1 MSVKFAGSRNIDDRR
16 RRRLASENEGHP
28 EPTPAIA
35 KAGGYWKIH
44 RPNDETCID
53 ARSPIASLLPYGRVQ
68 VMLICCGIP
77 LLMALFVSAMKWVTL
92 ASDHPLMVSL
102 NLETGYA
109 WRFFTGL
116 ILLACAGTCWL
127 ISWFRSA
134 SVRDFDGCFK
144 SWYWSGWVFAIFG
157 IAAGCELHTIGAELL
172 ASYTRIEIPLL
183 KSCLWMVLAAALLI
197 EPARSF
203 TREMWLCRRSWVL
216 FLSCCFALSI
226 YLYATWSLH
235 QEDQIRYAEAWQFV
249 AALMSVLTPT
259 LMFSAL
265 VSQTHYVMYVTSDP
279 VKKRK
284 SWILQGMLQ
293 ACHKSGHG
301 LSRAASG
308 IVAVV
313 KKAAEEKQK
322 TEVEEE
328 ADSQKS
334 QEATQKSTRK
344 RAVKKVEKP
353 VEKVSKQTV
362 NTPVK
367 TTLKTEEESKVTDA
381 SESIE
386 KKTSRKG
393 LFSGLFGRKKSK
405 SVSEDE
411 QTSSE
416 SAEPQLK
423 IAEKTKTARASVQKS
438 NSSKTIEADKEEES
452 STNKAKPITEAK
464 PRIRV
469 KPETKTEPEQP
480 VQKTEDSNSSQSKSP
495 ASKPEN
501 TPSAPR
507 ETVSINAVF
516 DEEDDRIDSE
526 DLKGLSK
533 KERRKLRK
541 THRDQQRNRA
551 A

>member
-68 VMLICCGIP
+68 VMLICCGMP
-77 LLMALFVSAMKWVTL
+77 LLMALFVAAMQWVTL
-92 ASDHPLMVSL
+92 ASDHPLMASL
-102 NLETGYA
+102 NLTNGYA

-203 TREMWLCRRSWVL
+203 TREMWLCRRSWVS
-216 FLSCCFALSI
+216 FMCCCFALFF

-235 QEDQIRYAEAWQFV
+235 QEDQVRYAEAWQFV
-249 AALMSVLTPT
+249 AALMSILTPT

-279 VKKRK
+279 VKKRQ
-284 SWILQGMLQ
+284 SWIIQGVIH
-293 ACHKSGHG
+293 ACCKSGHG
-301 LSRAASG
+301 FSRAATN
-308 IVAVV
+308 IAAIA
-313 KKAAEEKQK
+313 KKAAEKRYI
-322 TEVEEE
+322 TESDED
-328 ADSQKS
+328 AGDQKS
-334 QEATQKSTRK
+334 EETTQKATRK
-344 RAVKKVEKP
+344 RAMKKVEKP
-353 VEKVSKQTV
+353 VETVSKKTV
-362 NTPVK
+362 KTPVK
-367 TTLKTEEESKVTDA
+367 TAVKDKEESTTTVA
-381 SESIE
+381 SEINEE
-386 KKTSRKG
+386 KAPRTG
-393 LFSGLFGRKKSK
+393 LFSGLFGRKKSR
-405 SVSEDE
+405 SASEEE

-416 SAEPQLK
+416 GTEPQLK
-423 IAEKTKTARASVQKS
+423 IAEKTTSSRTSTWESNNTKTVVDNR
-438 NSSKTIEADKEEES
+438 EEES
-452 STNKAKPITEAK
+452 SSNNTRSKTTAK

-469 KPETKTEPEQP
+469 KTEPEQP
-480 VQKTEDSNSSQSKSP
+480 VQKTEASNSPPPRSQ
-495 ASKPEN
+495 ASKPDN
-501 TPSAPR
+501 TPPAAR
-507 ETVSINAVF
+507 ETVSIGTAI
-516 DEEDDRIDSE
+516 DDEDDRLDSE

-533 KERRKLRK
+533 KERRRLRK
-541 THRDQQRNRA
+541 MHRDQQRNKA